1 MTDFIK
7 QKLLLYW
14 SNTEKPAYNSATMFF
29 GNWRHV
35 INVQIYA
42 QCVFRV

>member
-7 QKLLLYW
+7 KKLLLYC
-14 SNTEKPAYNSATMFF
+14 SNTEKPTYNSATMFF
-29 GNWRHV
+29 GNWRRV